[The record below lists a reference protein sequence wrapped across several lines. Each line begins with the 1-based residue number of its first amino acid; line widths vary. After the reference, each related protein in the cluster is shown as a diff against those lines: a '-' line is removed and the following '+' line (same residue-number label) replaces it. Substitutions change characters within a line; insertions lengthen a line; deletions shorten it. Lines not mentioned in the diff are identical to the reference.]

1 MRTLRRPLFSI
12 AVALLVALCTS
23 APSAAAAAPAEC
35 EWTDWLNRD
44 SPKGAGDVESLAD
57 FVAEE
62 KACAEPQQ
70 VECRTTNGRP
80 ADETG
85 EVVTCTP
92 ESGSLCLHRQQAE
105 GVFCSDYEVRFCC

>member
-1 MRTLRRPLFSI
+1 MRPRCHPLFSG
-12 AVALLVALCTS
+12 AVVLLVALCILPPAT
-23 APSAAAAAPAEC
+23 AAAAPAEC
-35 EWTDWLNRD
+35 EWTAWLNRD

-62 KACAEPQQ
+62 KACAEPQK
-70 VECRTTNGRP
+70 VECRTTDGRP